1 MADDL
6 VFVLFRLT
14 VDKMRGAVSASSGCV
29 IKRSQVVSYLNK
41 ITDELKSRQ
50 ISKELTLKKHSDDVY
65 AYELKKPTK
74 TIFVRIMPTA
84 DISYRIGTINEKG
97 QLVDA
102 AKTDSYPAAVKW
114 IQTHE
119 ASDPSRHYQLVA
131 SLPNV
136 EIPVIVSDVLEQIKS
151 GENNIFVAKASHL
164 GKVNRIDDPN
174 GEYCNKPTKRPELP
188 SVNPN
193 VHILLGRGATIQE
206 FKVEEQKA
214 GAPLLTISVV
224 VSTEGANRP
233 IKAYTDNTGIVH
245 IDAGQNNPNSYWQCG
260 EWIDKN
266 DNGIVES
273 TDTFTPA
280 KNQYCSF
287 AKYTFT
293 VYERSKI

>member
-1 MADDL
+1 MTRSSDKQNGFTLIEVSTAL
-6 VFVLFRLT
+6 IFVGFIIFILAATT
-14 VDKMRGAVSASSGCV
+14 VNIVRSYNKGIWLAQINQAGQQMNSDIGDKARYSPAATVKAKERRMCING
-29 IKRSQVVSYLNK
+29 VSYLWNTQK
-41 ITDELKSRQ
+41 DIDDDPGNNRY
-50 ISKELTLKKHSDDVY
+50 SDG
-65 AYELKKPTK
+65 P
-74 TIFVRIMPTA
+74 
-84 DISYRIGTINEKG
+84 GTPIR
-97 QLVDA
+97 LA
-102 AKTDSYPAAVKW
+102 
-114 IQTHE
+114 
-119 ASDPSRHYQLVA
+119 
-131 SLPNV
+131 
-136 EIPVIVSDVLEQIKS
+136 
-151 GENNIFVAKASHL
+151 
-164 GKVNRIDDPN
+164 RIDDPK
-174 GEYCNKPTKRPELP
+174 GEYCTDLTKRPKLP
-188 SVNPN
+188 SDDSN

-206 FKVEEQKA
+206 FKVEQKTD
-214 GAPLLTISVV
+214 APLLTISVV